1 MLENISNY
9 HVVLAS
15 GSPRRKELM
24 QRLGIPFKVRT
35 LLGIDESFPAT
46 LPANEVAEYVSNRK
60 ADGYATAMKPDELII
75 TADTVV
81 CLGTRILG
89 KPHDVKEAKEMLRS
103 LSGQVHTVYTGV
115 TLLTAERRTSFTA
128 TSRVTFAELTAD
140 EINYYVDNC
149 LPLDK
154 AGAYGIQDWIGVVAV
169 EEIEGSYFNVVGL
182 PMQRLYT
189 ALKNF

>member
-1 MLENISNY
+1 MLDNIRKYNII
-9 HVVLAS
+9 LAS

-35 LLGIDESFPAT
+35 LLGIDETYPST
-46 LPANEVAEYVSNRK
+46 LSTEDVAEFISKKK
-60 ADGYATAMKPDELII
+60 ADGYATSMKPNELII

-81 CLGTRILG
+81 CLGDRILG
-89 KPHDVKEAKEMLRS
+89 KPHSVEEAGGMLRE
-103 LSGQVHTVYTGV
+103 LSGNVHFVYTGV
-115 TLLTAERRTSFTA
+115 TLFTVEKRTSFTA
-128 TSRVTFAELTAD
+128 ASRVKFACLTDD